1 MAVQDA
7 AMGEYG
13 AVGSTVGGGGG
24 GAHASQGNVFADM
37 TNSVA
42 GSLGDFAD
50 WVLRLPPLML
60 LVIVFVVVFGGLLV
74 FRRV

>member
-1 MAVQDA
+1 MR

-13 AVGSTVGGGGG
+13 AVGSTASGGGGVAG
-24 GAHASQGNVFADM
+24 GQGNVFADM
-37 TNSVA
+37 TNSVM

-60 LVIVFVVVFGGLLV
+60 LVVIFVVVFGGLLV